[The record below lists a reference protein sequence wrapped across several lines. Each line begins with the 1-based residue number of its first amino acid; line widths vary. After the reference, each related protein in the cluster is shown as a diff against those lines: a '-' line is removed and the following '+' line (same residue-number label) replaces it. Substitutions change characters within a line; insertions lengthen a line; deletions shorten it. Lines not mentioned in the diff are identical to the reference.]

1 MADESHF
8 RLRIPADLKAK
19 LEAAAK
25 ESGRSMNAQVL
36 YTIQLA
42 LDQEGEVEELRASS
56 QDHEE
61 RIRELE
67 KDVMRLIDATG
78 IDHYDRD

>member
-8 RLRIPADLKAK
+8 RLRIPSDLKAK

-36 YTIQLA
+36 YTLQLA
-42 LDQEGEVEELRASS
+42 LDQTDELEELRGAVE
-56 QDHEE
+56 DHET
-61 RIRELE
+61 RIKDLE
-67 KDVMRLIDATG
+67 KDLYRVMDNAG
-78 IDHYDRD
+78 MFQYDRD